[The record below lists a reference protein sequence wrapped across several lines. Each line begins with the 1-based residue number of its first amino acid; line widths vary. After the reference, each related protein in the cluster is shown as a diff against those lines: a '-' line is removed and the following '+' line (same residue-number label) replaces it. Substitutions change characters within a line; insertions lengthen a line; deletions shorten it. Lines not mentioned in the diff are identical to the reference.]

1 MAFSI
6 SVESPMKGAERISR
20 SLGVYAGKVSITS
33 YSQTLVECTAITK
46 YFVPTSNATTGGYK
60 DGVISCQ
67 IDGPSSGGYLVRWDH
82 TTGAFYCFAADK
94 STSPTG
100 NLVLVASAT
109 MSAAGVPVLWNQ
121 TTGALGNTGTAGT
134 APITINALTQAG
146 GQQAVANA
154 LVGTFSFVAVGFVHA

>member
-6 SVESPMKGAERISR
+6 TVESPMKGAERISR

-46 YFVPTSNATTGGYK
+46 YFVPTGNATTGGYK
-60 DGVISCQ
+60 DGIVSCQ
-67 IDGPSSGGYLVRWDH
+67 IDGPSSGGYIVRWDH
-82 TTGAFYCFAADK
+82 TTGAFYCFAPTK
-94 STSPTG
+94 GTTPTG
-100 NLVLVASAT
+100 TIALTGSAA

-134 APITINALTQAG
+134 APITINAIADGVAPQA
-146 GQQAVANA
+146 AAN
-154 LVGTFSFVAVGFVHA
+154 VTIGTFSFVAVGFVKA

>member
-46 YFVPTSNATTGGYK
+46 YFVPTGNATTGGYK
-60 DGVISCQ
+60 DGIVSCQ
-67 IDGPSSGGYLVRWDH
+67 IDGPSSAGYIVRWDH
-82 TTGAFYCFAADK
+82 TTGGFRCFSPVK
-94 STSPTG
+94 STTPTG
-100 NLVLVASAT
+100 NLVIVASAT

-134 APITINALTQAG
+134 APITINALVEAAAPQA
-146 GQQAVANA
+146 AANT
-154 LVGTFSFVAVGFVHA
+154 LIGTFSFVAVGFVRA